1 MKLIKLATL
10 IAAGCLL
17 LSMTALSGASAAEVI
32 ELKVGVWQP
41 PMHPVVQQVYIPW
54 GKMIEER
61 TKGRV
66 KFKWFLGGTLV
77 KNEQGLSAVKSGLAD
92 IVMPLSVWAFNKQF
106 PVTSSLFLPF
116 QLESELHA
124 SQSYYECY
132 KQVPALA
139 AEYKDMKV
147 LGFFSSGIVNLHMKN
162 VLIKKLSDMKNQKI
176 WAANTMGVTCF
187 KIWGASPRVVKMAD
201 IYMSLQRGALDG
213 VMFPTPPL
221 HSFRFTDLVNK
232 HTIIGFTPGAQI
244 AAMNLKKWNSLP
256 PDIQKVFND
265 LNLSLSIAVGA
276 KFMEMNQ
283 FILAQLKKRGDQIYV
298 VPQKQREEWKATLKP
313 VYDDHIKDMDKVG
326 LKGRA
331 LMAKIE
337 AVVQKASAHPLKRD
351 AFWKPLGAK

>member
-1 MKLIKLATL
+1 MKLLKIGVVV
-10 IAAGCLL
+10 AAACL
-17 LSMTALSGASAAEVI
+17 ALSLVAPIGATAGKVI
-32 ELKVGVWQP
+32 ELKAGVWQP

-54 GKMIEER
+54 GKMIEKR

-66 KFKWFLGGTLV
+66 KIKWFLGGTLV
-77 KNEQGLSAVKSGLAD
+77 KAEQGLSAVKSGLAD

-116 QLESELHA
+116 RMESELHA
-124 SQSYYECY
+124 SQSYYECFQ
-132 KQVPALA
+132 QVPALA

-147 LGFFSSGIVNLHMKN
+147 LGFFSSGIANFHMKT
-162 VLIKKLSDMKNQKI
+162 VLIKKLTDMKNQKI

-213 VMFPTPPL
+213 ILFPTPPL
-221 HSFRFTDLVNK
+221 YSFRFTDLVNK
-232 HTIIGFTPGAQI
+232 HTISGFVPGAQI

-276 KFMEMNQ
+276 KFMEMNK
-283 FILAQLKKRGDQIYV
+283 FILGRLKKRGDQIYF
-298 VPQKQREEWKATLKP
+298 VPQKQRERWRATLKP
-313 VYDDHIKDMDKVG
+313 VYDAHIKDMDKVG
-326 LKGRA
+326 QNGKA
-331 LMAKIE
+331 LMAKMQAIVNQ
-337 AVVQKASAHPLKRD
+337 AAQHPMKRD
-351 AFWKPLGAK
+351 AFWKPLGK